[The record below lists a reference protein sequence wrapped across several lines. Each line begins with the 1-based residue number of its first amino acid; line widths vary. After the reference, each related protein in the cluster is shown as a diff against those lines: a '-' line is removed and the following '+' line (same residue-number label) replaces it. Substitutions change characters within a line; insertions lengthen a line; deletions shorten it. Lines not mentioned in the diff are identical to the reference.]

1 MKPTHSFRTMAGT
14 LGPSHALSPSRLVC
28 EATGR
33 PSPLRGPSHLADAA
47 RTLRTLSR
55 MFHVEQSKSDEL
67 RAAEARLAKVKADAR
82 RIAWM
87 RKRHRIVRWQ
97 RRKDAERAAAL
108 LASDNPAR
116 DT

>member
-1 MKPTHSFRTMAGT
+1 MNFTRSGT
-14 LGPSHALSPSRLVC
+14 VSQ
-28 EATGR
+28 
-33 PSPLRGPSHLADAA
+33 
-47 RTLRTLSR
+47 
-55 MFHVEQSKSDEL
+55 FHVEQSKSDEL
-67 RAAEARLAKVKADAR
+67 QAAEARLAKVKADAR

-108 LASDNPAR
+108 ASDNPAR